1 MNWLAWRQ
9 HRKQFMIAGIFLV
22 LFAAFMIPT
31 GLNFWHTYQHALS
44 TCGST
49 GTCSQLNGEL
59 FQSQVDQ
66 LLFHLLPVAIMF
78 VPILLGLFWGVPFLA
93 REYSEG
99 TNKLVWTQGVSRCK
113 WLSTK
118 LTWVLAGAATVA
130 AGFTALDTSW
140 ARAGNALNLW
150 RFGPLQFGSQGIV
163 LIGYAVFAV
172 SLGVFFGAWFKRTMA
187 AIGVTLV
194 LLIAIVLIIVPNYV
208 RPYYY
213 SPVSYK
219 TSVFNGNNGPSV
231 AQTLVGNAATLD
243 VSQDIVNKAGKPLNW
258 SNPPQQCIVTN
269 PGSTLNTLRVG
280 GHTEVA
286 TPIKAGG
293 NVAIESRNGGPPV
306 DLNCLSPLGY
316 QQEIKYQP
324 SYRYWDFQ
332 RIEIGMY
339 LALSVLPI
347 TGTYWLVLRRDA

>member
-9 HRKQFMIAGIFLV
+9 HRKQFMIAGIFLA

-31 GLNFWHTYQHALS
+31 GISFWHTYQQGAS

-49 GTCSQLNGEL
+49 NTCDLLNGEL
-59 FQSQVDQ
+59 FQSQIDQ
-66 LLFHLLPVAIMF
+66 LLFHLLPVAILF

-93 REYSEG
+93 REYTEG
-99 TNKLVWTQGVSRCK
+99 TNKLVWTQGISRRK
-113 WLSTK
+113 WLSVK
-118 LTWVLAGAATVA
+118 LAWVLASAATVA
-130 AGFTALDTSW
+130 AGFTALDTWW

-163 LIGYAVFAV
+163 LIGYAVFTV
-172 SLGVFFGAWFKRTMA
+172 SIGVFFGAWFKRTMA

-194 LLIAIVLIIVPNYV
+194 LLIAIVLIIVPNFV

-213 SPVSYK
+213 SPVTYRS
-219 TSVFNGNNGPSV
+219 SVLNSNGPSV

-243 VSQDIVNKAGKPLNW
+243 VSQTIVSKDNQPLNW
-258 SNPPQQCIVTN
+258 SNPPRQCIVTN
-269 PGSTLNTLRVG
+269 PGSAINTLRVG

-286 TPIKAGG
+286 TPTKAGG

-316 QQEIKYQP
+316 QQEVKYQP

-332 RIEIGMY
+332 RIETGLY
-339 LALSVLPI
+339 LALSVIPI
-347 TGTYWLVLRRDA
+347 AGTYWLVLRRDA